1 MHRILLIGLIAGAQP
16 ACSGPDPSAWSG
28 PEDCRALSDVP
39 WRDECFSQVAV
50 QVFRRD
56 RAEGEA
62 LALEVSDPLVRDY
75 IYLAVTREIDPGS
88 PKYCRMIELVE
99 LRARC
104 EMLIR
109 RPHLHRELVGEPPPG
124 GAPPGGAPPGG
135 APPAGQAPPVEG
147 AATESP
153 PR

>member
-1 MHRILLIGLIAGAQP
+1 MHRILLLGLMAGAQP
-16 ACSGPDPSAWSG
+16 ACSGPDPSDWSG
-28 PEDCRALSDVP
+28 PEDCRALSDVR

-50 QVFRRD
+50 QVFRSD
-56 RAEGEA
+56 RAAGEA

-88 PKYCRMIELVE
+88 PEYCRLIELVE

-104 EMLIR
+104 EMLVR

-124 GAPPGGAPPGG
+124 GAPPTGALPPLGR
-135 APPAGQAPPVEG
+135 P
-147 AATESP
+147 ATESP